1 MVGEDQ
7 ILFILRNTA
16 AAFPK
21 RHLTSTSA
29 SPSWEIT
36 LPSSVSQLV
45 CRSIKFCQPSCHLF
59 SPFPINLL
67 ILHQESCVWV
77 ISSSPP
83 HTTPDRM
90 TRPAFDPADSDL
102 FERQEA
108 ALSIWTEKLKEKQR
122 LFAEREHIFEG
133 TRLALGGPRRRRVPP
148 PAASPAPEHL
158 PRRVGASRRASA
170 APPLAAPLLTH
181 TPAASF
187 AGPPIS
193 PRRSGY
199 ASHLGSMEAT
209 APEAQLSTPAASSSR
224 RKQRTRRHSMDHF
237 KQLPT
242 VQSKTVNSGGRKT
255 RTIPDSPASITHPV
269 TISTPIT
276 QPFPTSTVT
285 QIRPPSSAGSP
296 PQTTRA
302 QPTPTPVPAPRRRA
316 AATQSTSTPAP
327 VSRVGVTGVQPPPV
341 PVPAPRLRG
350 ARTQTDLPKSVE
362 ELAPPPVSSPL
373 HPPPDPAFHALA
385 LSLVRLAEVSPAQAP
400 ALLAQAAVLSPSV
413 IQSLAHPL
421 ATPTP
426 AQPLASPT
434 SVHPLPAPV
443 QSVQPAPVQSTP
455 LQSPPALQ
463 SPVAQSPPALQS
475 PVAQSPPAL
484 QSPVAQSPVV
494 QSSVLSPSVVH
505 FPTQSSA
512 QSPLVQ
518 LAQSLIH
525 HPFQFPNPKPQHPE
539 PAGFPHPLARPLLSQ
554 GFPRPLAPPVSSQRP
569 PRPLAPPVSSQR
581 PPCPLLRRLVR
592 PLLQLLRR
600 LVRPLLQLLRRLV
613 RPLLQLHRRLVRPRP
628 QPRLQLCLRL
638 VQLLPRRRPSHV
650 LDVNAAAV
658 FLAAAHRTCSVA
670 AAVFLA
676 AAHRTC
682 SVAAA
687 VFLAAAHQINSSI
700 TAGHVAA
707 HRNCFRSATGHVA
720 ARLTCLCLDSVP
732 PSWAPSALPVLVF
745 RSFGRRVP
753 AFEGGGFLLIGA
765 GLALTYRRIKKAEP
779 AVQTPTRLPA
789 GIETMG
795 RGVSFSKWVIECST
809 DEILEN
815 RTAANLLFD
824 HKNDNITGVNAAP
837 ASQRLRRHP
846 ALSSLCRKQQV
857 HLANGGRPYSQQM
870 GDRKPLG
877 AYNIPNMC
885 WLMSGQHE

>member
-1 MVGEDQ
+1 
-7 ILFILRNTA
+7 
-16 AAFPK
+16 
-21 RHLTSTSA
+21 
-29 SPSWEIT
+29 
-36 LPSSVSQLV
+36 
-45 CRSIKFCQPSCHLF
+45 
-59 SPFPINLL
+59 
-67 ILHQESCVWV
+67 
-77 ISSSPP
+77 
-83 HTTPDRM
+83 M

-170 APPLAAPLLTH
+170 APPLAAPLLAH

-237 KQLPT
+237 KQLPVRCSSDYFSHSSSDSSHKTNNRLTSDSWGVSLLDDDVDWECLFCSAPPKT

-413 IQSLAHPL
+413 IHPL
-421 ATPTP
+421 SYSVFSPVASCPVSPVTHSPPIPVPKPEATASRASCELSRSSARGFRTRWPGRSSARGFRARWPGRSSARGFRARWPGRSSARGFRARCPGRSSARGFRARWPRLSPARGLRARWPRLSPARGLRARFCVAWSGLCFSFCVAWSGLCFSFCIAWSGLCFSFTAAWSGLGLSLGFSFAFAWSSFCHAVAQATFWMSTPPPSSSRPPTGPAQWPPPSSSRPPTGPAQWPPPSSSRPPTGPAQWPPPSSSRPPTRSTP
-426 AQPLASPT
+426 A
-434 SVHPLPAPV
+434 
-443 QSVQPAPVQSTP
+443 
-455 LQSPPALQ
+455 SPPATWPPTGTLQ
-463 SPVAQSPPALQS
+463 NISPAAPDDR
-475 PVAQSPPAL
+475 
-484 QSPVAQSPVV
+484 
-494 QSSVLSPSVVH
+494 
-505 FPTQSSA
+505 
-512 QSPLVQ
+512 LV
-518 LAQSLIH
+518 
-525 HPFQFPNPKPQHPE
+525 PE
-539 PAGFPHPLARPLLSQ
+539 P
-554 GFPRPLAPPVSSQRP
+554 
-569 PRPLAPPVSSQR
+569 
-581 PPCPLLRRLVR
+581 
-592 PLLQLLRR
+592 LQ
-600 LVRPLLQLLRRLV
+600 VN
-613 RPLLQLHRRLVRPRP
+613 
-628 QPRLQLCLRL
+628 QPTKPTNQPTN
-638 VQLLPRRRPSHV
+638 QP
-650 LDVNAAAV
+650 
-658 FLAAAHRTCSVA
+658 T
-670 AAVFLA
+670 
-676 AAHRTC
+676 T
-682 SVAAA
+682 
-687 VFLAAAHQINSSI
+687 HQ
-700 TAGHVAA
+700 
-707 HRNCFRSATGHVA
+707 
-720 ARLTCLCLDSVP
+720 
-732 PSWAPSALPVLVF
+732 
-745 RSFGRRVP
+745 
-753 AFEGGGFLLIGA
+753 
-765 GLALTYRRIKKAEP
+765 
-779 AVQTPTRLPA
+779 
-789 GIETMG
+789 
-795 RGVSFSKWVIECST
+795 
-809 DEILEN
+809 
-815 RTAANLLFD
+815 
-824 HKNDNITGVNAAP
+824 
-837 ASQRLRRHP
+837 
-846 ALSSLCRKQQV
+846 
-857 HLANGGRPYSQQM
+857 
-870 GDRKPLG
+870 
-877 AYNIPNMC
+877 
-885 WLMSGQHE
+885 